1 MTVTG
6 WALLACC
13 SALWRLPLNRI
24 QVPCPVGLD
33 PLDDDDTDG
42 LPVQEG
48 LRDS

>member
-1 MTVTG
+1 MLFGVGATPVEQF
-6 WALLACC
+6 
-13 SALWRLPLNRI
+13 

-33 PLDDDDTDG
+33 PLDDDDADG